1 MNTEVIGSDSLLK
14 DVDNN
19 NKVDKILNNKHTIRL
34 FILQF
39 RVTFTHKKG
48 NNSTVPPCILLIR
61 GFCLI
66 FVCGVAP
73 ETTPKYNNNGWWLDK
88 WWSYGHLTW

>member
-39 RVTFTHKKG
+39 RVTFTHRKG
-48 NNSTVPPCILLIR
+48 KNSTFPP
-61 GFCLI
+61 
-66 FVCGVAP
+66 
-73 ETTPKYNNNGWWLDK
+73 
-88 WWSYGHLTW
+88 